1 MIAGYR
7 AGCATVLLVND
18 VNAHLANHEYTDKIV
33 ARLDEL
39 IEVLE
44 EGFVGQIG
52 RSEQGSDLRRA
63 EGVLRNGKGEEMSL
77 ANSRVGG

>member
-1 MIAGYR
+1 MTAGYR

-18 VNAHLANHEYTDKIV
+18 VNAHLANHEHTDKIV

-52 RSEQGSDLRRA
+52 REEEGSDWRGRA
-63 EGVLRNGKGEEMSL
+63 EGVLRDGKKEE
-77 ANSRVGG
+77 NVTGR